1 MSGSGPK
8 SVGIIMD
15 GNRRWAKAR
24 GLSSVKGHEAGKEAL
39 LALVRSYAALRERW
53 GTEHYIFYAF
63 STENWNRAAEEVAAL
78 MGIFERAFTEFEKE
92 LPQLLADGVRIRF
105 VGERERFSVH
115 LQELMHS
122 LEEKTA
128 EGAGTIAFAVSYGG
142 HADIL
147 HAANAAAAS
156 GLPITQEAF
165 EKHLWTAGIPEPDL
179 IIRTG
184 GEQRLSNFLS
194 WQSAYSELY
203 FYDVLWPEFTGE
215 HLEEAFRDFSERE
228 RRGGK

>member
-1 MSGSGPK
+1 
-8 SVGIIMD
+8 MD
-15 GNRRWAKAR
+15 GNRRWARCR
-24 GLSSVKGHEAGKEAL
+24 GLPSVRGHEAGKEAL
-39 LALVRSYAALRERW
+39 LSLVRAYASLRERW

-78 MGIFERAFTEFEKE
+78 LGIFERAFIEFEKE
-92 LPQLLADGVRIRF
+92 LPQMLTDGVRIRF
-105 VGERERFSVH
+105 VGEHERFSVR

-156 GLPITQEAF
+156 GLPITQETL
-165 EKHLWTAGIPEPDL
+165 EKHLWTASIPEPDL

-203 FYDVLWPEFTGE
+203 FSDVLWPDVTTG
-215 HLEEAFRDFSERE
+215 HLETAFRDFSERE
-228 RRGGK
+228 RRRGK